1 MRTKSLPGCIFAMS
15 VVVTAVRLAKG
26 SYTFGHHALV
36 RRFESEFVR
45 SDLRHGAVSMEMAL
59 PHRNG
64 FDALRR
70 DGLLTPANSTE
81 GLRLLLERR
90 FELERRLEDELQ
102 HYFEVDGQLDGPIY
116 NAHIQRLK
124 ELMAC
129 LNDVCSV
136 IATNPAFKGSV
147 LGLLHP
153 EWKAHQQFMR
163 EVRLVSQD
171 VIEYD
176 DVAVAGGDS
185 SDHAGAGLVPMGA
198 AMRGAGPKA
207 GRGQGT
213 GTGTGRKRGRP
224 RLPAQGK
231 AYNRSLPPPGPVSL
245 TVVAVPSPA
254 SASASVAATTTAT
267 IVPTATTAATTAAAA
282 TTTTA
287 TTATT
292 ATTTAAAALAAAAAG
307 PAPVWHQGD
316 LCAARQIPTAVA
328 YPATVL
334 EVCPDKQQIRVL
346 WAGSSSASQ
355 GVWLPAWHIE
365 PIGYTRKRK
374 ARVLD

>member
-1 MRTKSLPGCIFAMS
+1 M
-15 VVVTAVRLAKG
+15 RLAKG

-64 FDALRR
+64 FGALRR

-81 GLRLLLERR
+81 GLRLLLDRR

-153 EWKAHQQFMR
+153 EWKAHQKFMR

-171 VIEYD
+171 VIEYE
-176 DVAVAGGDS
+176 DVDVAGGDS
-185 SDHAGAGLVPMGA
+185 SDHATAEAGALAGPGIGASAGLVPMGA
-198 AMRGAGPKA
+198 AVRGAGPGA
-207 GRGQGT
+207 
-213 GTGTGRKRGRP
+213 GRKRGRP
-224 RLPAQGK
+224 RLPAQDK
-231 AYNRSLPPPGPVSL
+231 AYRASGANRSLPPPGPVSL

-254 SASASVAATTTAT
+254 SASAFASAAASTTTTTAT
-267 IVPTATTAATTAAAA
+267 IVPTATTATATAA
-282 TTTTA
+282 TA
-287 TTATT
+287 ATT
-292 ATTTAAAALAAAAAG
+292 ATTTATTTTAAALALAAAAAAAAAAAG
-307 PAPVWHQGD
+307 PAPVWNQGD

-355 GVWLPAWHIE
+355 GVWLPVWHIE
-365 PIGYTRKRK
+365 PIDSTRKCK